1 MPNSIADLIFS
12 QMQTAGKPRTT
23 TQQTTGTQTLK
34 QQSPLDV
41 GSLGLLLYLMLSGGK
56 KNALGS
62 TLPEGLQPQG
72 PMGGYTPV
80 TSAGQQNPLALIMSL
95 LGGMGGMAG
104 LGGSNRLF

>member
-41 GSLGLLLYLMLSGGK
+41 GSLGLLLYLMLSGQK
-56 KNALGS
+56 KTSLG
-62 TLPEGLQPQG
+62 TTAAPAATNL
-72 PMGGYTPV
+72 
-80 TSAGQQNPLALIMSL
+80 TSLIGQAPGTMTSQDPISLIMSM
-95 LGGMGGMAG
+95 LGGMGS
-104 LGGSNRLF
+104 LGGSSGLR